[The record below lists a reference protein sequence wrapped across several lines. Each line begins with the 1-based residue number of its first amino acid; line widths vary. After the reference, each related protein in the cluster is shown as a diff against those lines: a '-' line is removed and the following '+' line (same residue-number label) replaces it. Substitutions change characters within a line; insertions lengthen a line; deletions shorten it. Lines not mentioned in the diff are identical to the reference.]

1 MDVTTLVGVLVGI
14 LLIIN
19 GIGHATIRNFI
30 DISSIMIVLGGVLSA
45 TLASYPLYI
54 ITEIPRH
61 IKVLLRGNKYRIPP
75 LVDQLVELAEVPRR
89 DGFLA
94 LEDNLD
100 DIHNPFLKKGILMI
114 LDTNDS
120 DKVRY
125 MLEREMFNMEIRH
138 NRAADLYETASAYA
152 PAFGMIGTLIGL
164 IDMLK
169 QLDETTAMGPGN
181 MGGAMSVALITTFYG
196 CILSN
201 LIFHPIAKK
210 LRIRQDEEEM
220 YCGTVI
226 EGIVAIHTGKGPQ
239 EVKNELWAYIKK
251 SDQKKYNKGQRDEK
265 GWNDDRF

>member
-1 MDVTTLVGVLVGI
+1 MDVTTLIGILIGI

-19 GIGHATIRNFI
+19 GIGRAEMGNFV
-30 DISSIMIVLGGVLSA
+30 DIPSIMIVLGGVLSA
-45 TLASYPLYI
+45 IFASYPLYI
-54 ITEIPRH
+54 ILDIPKH
-61 IKVLLRGNKYRIPP
+61 IKVLMRGNRYSIPS
-75 LVDQLVELAEVPRR
+75 LVAQFVELAEVPRR

-94 LEDNLD
+94 LEDYLD
-100 DIHNPFLKKGILMI
+100 DIKNPFLKKGILMI

-125 MLEREMFNMEIRH
+125 MLEREIYNMEIRH
-138 NRAADLYETASAYA
+138 NRVADLYETASLYA

-169 QLDETTAMGPGN
+169 QLDETPVMGAGT
-181 MGGAMSVALITTFYG
+181 MGSAMSIALITTFYG

-239 EVKNELWAYIKK
+239 EVKNELWAYIKH
-251 SDQKKYNKGQRDEK
+251 SQQKKYNKEQHGEK
-265 GWNDDRF
+265 SWNHDRF